1 MLPPLRAKRKPH
13 QRFQRCVTAAAIQ
26 PQAQGWAEAVF
37 STFTCVLG
45 KLSVLL
51 IRGIFFFKNIN
62 ISSRADSWCRK
73 AWLNLCFAHK
83 CACVCVCMCMCMC
96 VCACACAR
104 QPIAP
109 CPSISVSLPL
119 PCPLKTSNVFFAQLC
134 AGLCVQA
141 CVAFPLSCIQSQQ
154 QPHTRT
160 TLPCS
165 LRPQLTH

>member
-1 MLPPLRAKRKPH
+1 MLPPLRAKRNPH
-13 QRFQRCVTAAAIQ
+13 QRFQQCITAAAIQ
-26 PQAQGWAEAVF
+26 PQVQGWAEAVF
-37 STFTCVLG
+37 STFMCVLG

-51 IRGIFFFKNIN
+51 IRGFFSFFKEHQHIF
-62 ISSRADSWCRK
+62 SCRQLVQESLTK
-73 AWLNLCFAHK
+73 SLFCTQ
-83 CACVCVCMCMCMC
+83 MCMCMC
-96 VCACACAR
+96 VCACAR

-109 CPSISVSLPL
+109 CLSISVSLPL

-141 CVAFPLSCIQSQQ
+141 CVTFPLSCIQSQQ

>member
-1 MLPPLRAKRKPH
+1 MRYCNSDTASSAGMGWSGVFHLYVRAGKAECFAD
-13 QRFQRCVTAAAIQ
+13 QR
-26 PQAQGWAEAVF
+26 G
-37 STFTCVLG
+37 
-45 KLSVLL
+45 
-51 IRGIFFFKNIN
+51 FFFKEHQHIF
-62 ISSRADSWCRK
+62 SRRQLVQESLTKSLFCTQ
-73 AWLNLCFAHK
+73 
-83 CACVCVCMCMCMC
+83 MCMSMC
-96 VCACACAR
+96 VCACAC
-104 QPIAP
+104 QPITP
-109 CPSISVSLPL
+109 CPSISMSLPL